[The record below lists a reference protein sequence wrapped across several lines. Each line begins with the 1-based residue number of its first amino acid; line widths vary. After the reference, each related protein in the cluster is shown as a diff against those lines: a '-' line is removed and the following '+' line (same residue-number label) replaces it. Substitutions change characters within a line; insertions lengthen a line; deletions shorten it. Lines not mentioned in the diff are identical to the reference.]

1 MRFTALVLAAVLV
14 ALPAGGAAGQSSDQ
28 QAPKTTTSASPLTN
42 GGTQPYSVDRVK
54 RELKQLPP
62 TTITEKHDGLKL
74 AYFIQVFGTAPEIQ
88 FFKGVD
94 LKNGPVPFPTPP
106 THADM
111 LEQMT
116 PQQYRH
122 NVADIPSLLVW
133 LGQQLKKKK

>member
-1 MRFTALVLAAVLV
+1 MRLTAFSLLVVLWSAHGV
-14 ALPAGGAAGQSSDQ
+14 SLVGQSS
-28 QAPKTTTSASPLTN
+28 TSTSAPATNPLAPNTD
-42 GGTQPYSVDRVK
+42 PYSVDRVK

-62 TTITEKHDGLKL
+62 TTITEHQDGLKL
-74 AYFIQVFGTAPEIQ
+74 EYYIQVFGSAPKIDL
-88 FFKGVD
+88 FKDFD
-94 LKNGPVPFPTPP
+94 LKNGPVPFTAP

-133 LGQQLKKKK
+133 LGQQLSKKKK